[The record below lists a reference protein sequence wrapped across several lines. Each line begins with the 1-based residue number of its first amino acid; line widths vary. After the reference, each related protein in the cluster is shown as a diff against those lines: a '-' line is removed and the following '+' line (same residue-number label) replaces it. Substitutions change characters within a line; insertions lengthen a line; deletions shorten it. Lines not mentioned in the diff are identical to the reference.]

1 MAKSSIIEESK
12 RAQGGG
18 FFKKIFRKKTLIIL
32 VILAAI
38 GGGAYYYYTTK
49 NAKTTA
55 VVVKKNAT
63 VKKENL
69 QIAVDTSGKVVA
81 KDSVTLS
88 FSTNDT
94 TSEVSDVYVKEGA
107 NVKKGDKIAS
117 IKTSSLEF
125 ELKNAYSNYQS
136 ALANLQTKEAG
147 ATADERA
154 KSKNAVDQAKL
165 SLDQAKLSLEQTKT
179 NGDKTIKNAENNVT
193 TAQNNLRLNSDEKSS
208 AIVNDAYTNLVN
220 TLKSINI
227 SLSKNLED
235 ADSVLGVDEEG
246 INDSFESL
254 LGVKNSGTLDA
265 AKTAYIPAKR
275 DRETLNNAILS
286 LNSSSS
292 QTEIDNVA
300 IKASTAIDSMEKLLY
315 NTKLTLD
322 ASITSNVFSQSSL
335 DSLKSKI
342 SSDRSGITS
351 TDASLTNGLQSVD
364 SAKRS
369 LSNFQLAY
377 QNAVDDLA
385 SAKVEVQQSIAN
397 SQNNVATRQ
406 SSLESA
412 QLSYKDLIA
421 PATSTDLASA
431 RSQLTQASIS
441 VDKAKYNIEQAT
453 ITSPIDGVVAA
464 LNYKKGD
471 IITDNTKSVATII
484 NKDTLYIEVN
494 VEESDINKIKVGQKV
509 EATFDAIDGLTLNGE
524 VSFISLT
531 SQSSSNGIVTYLV
544 RVLFT
549 NQSDSQ
555 VREGMTATVKLITSE
570 APNVLSVPVAAV
582 RNVNNEIVVEK
593 ADGTYA
599 TVVTGF
605 TDGTK
610 VEISSGL
617 NEGDK
622 ITY

>member
-12 RAQGGG
+12 KAKGRG
-18 FFKKIFRKKTLIIL
+18 FFKTIFSKKFFIIL
-32 VILAAI
+32 IVLVAL
-38 GGGAYYYYTTK
+38 GGGAYYYYSTK
-49 NAKTTA
+49 NAKAAT

-63 VKKENL
+63 VKRENL

-107 NVKKGDKIAS
+107 SVKKGDKIAS

-125 ELKNAYSNYQS
+125 ELRNAYSNYQS
-136 ALANLQTKEAG
+136 ALANYQTKTAG
-147 ATADERA
+147 ATTDDIA
-154 KSKNAVDQAKL
+154 KAKNSVDQAKL
-165 SLDQAKLSLEQTKT
+165 SLDQSKLSLEQTKT
-179 NGDKTIKNAENNVT
+179 SGNSSIKNAENNVT

-208 AIVNDAYTNLVN
+208 AIVNDAYTSLVN

-235 ADSVLGVDEEG
+235 ADNVLGVDNEG
-246 INDSFESL
+246 INNTFESL
-254 LGVKNSGTLDA
+254 LGVKNSGTYGA
-265 AKTAYIPAKR
+265 AKDSYSSAKR
-275 DRETLNNAILS
+275 DRETLNNAVLS
-286 LNSSSS
+286 LNSASS
-292 QTEIDNVA
+292 QTEIDNAA
-300 IKASTAIDSMEKLLY
+300 IKANAAIDSMEKLLY

-322 ASITSNVFSQSSL
+322 ASIISSTFSQSQL
-335 DSLKSKI
+335 DSLKSTI
-342 SSDRSGITS
+342 NSDRSSVTGNDS
-351 TDASLTNGLQSVD
+351 SLTNGLQSID

-377 QNAVDDLA
+377 QKAVDDLA
-385 SAKVEVQQSIAN
+385 STKTTVQQNIAN

-406 SSLESA
+406 SSLQSA
-412 QLSYKDLIA
+412 ELSYKDTVA
-421 PATSTDLASA
+421 PATNSDLASA
-431 RSQLTQASIS
+431 RSQLTQASVS

-494 VEESDINKIKVGQKV
+494 VEESDINKVKVGQKV

-544 RVLFT
+544 RILFT
-549 NQSDSQ
+549 NQKDSQ
-555 VREGMTATVKLITSE
+555 VREGMTAAVKLITSE
-570 APNVLSVPVAAV
+570 APNVLTVPVNAV
-582 RNVNNEIVVEK
+582 RNVNNNISVEK
-593 ADGTYA
+593 TDGTYA

-610 VEISSGL
+610 VEIVSGL

>member
-12 RAQGGG
+12 KAKGHG
-18 FFKKIFRKKTLIIL
+18 FLKTIFNKKTLIIV
-32 VILAAI
+32 VILAVL
-38 GGGAYYYYTTK
+38 GGGAYYYYSTK
-49 NAKTTA
+49 NAKKTTVAVKKTA
-55 VVVKKNAT
+55 VVKR
-63 VKKENL
+63 ENL

-81 KDSVTLS
+81 KDGVELS
-88 FSTNDT
+88 FSTNDS

-107 NVKKGDKIAS
+107 TVKKGDKIAS

-125 ELKNAYSNYQS
+125 ELRNAYSNYQS
-136 ALANLQTKEAG
+136 ALANYQTKAAG
-147 ATADERA
+147 ATSDEIA
-154 KSKNAVDQAKL
+154 KAKNSVDQAKL

-179 NGDKTIKNAENNVT
+179 NSDKSIKNAENAVT
-193 TAQNNLRLNSDEKSS
+193 TAQNNLRLNSDEKTS
-208 AIVNDAYTNLVN
+208 AIVNDAYTSLLN
-220 TLKSINI
+220 TLKSTNI

-235 ADSVLGVDEEG
+235 ADSVLGVDDEG
-246 INDSFESL
+246 INDTFENL
-254 LGVKNSGTLDA
+254 LGVKNSGILES
-265 AKTAYIPAKR
+265 AKTNYERAKK
-275 DRETLNNAILS
+275 DREALNSAVLS
-286 LNSSSS
+286 LNSGSS
-292 QTEIDNVA
+292 QTEIDAAAV
-300 IKASTAIDSMEKLLY
+300 KASTAIDSMEKLLY
-315 NTKLTLD
+315 DTKATLD
-322 ASITSNVFSQSSL
+322 ATIISNVFSQSQL

-342 SSDRSGITS
+342 SSDRSGLTS
-351 TDASLTNGLQSVD
+351 TDSGLTNSLQSVD
-364 SAKRS
+364 SAKRN

-377 QNAVDDLA
+377 QKSLDDLE
-385 SAKVEVQQSIAN
+385 STKTEVTQNIAN

-406 SSLESA
+406 ASLQSA
-412 QLSYKDLIA
+412 QLSYNETIA
-421 PATSTDLASA
+421 PASSSDLASA

-453 ITSPIDGVVAA
+453 LTSPIDGVVAA

-484 NKDTLYIEVN
+484 NQDTLFIEVN

-549 NQSDSQ
+549 NSGNDQ
-555 VREGMTATVKLITSE
+555 VREGMTASVKLITSE
-570 APNVLSVPVAAV
+570 AANVLTVPVNAV
-582 RNVNNEIVVEK
+582 RNVNNQISVEK
-593 ADGTYA
+593 TDGTFA

-610 VEISSGL
+610 VEIVSGL
-617 NEGDK
+617 NEGDR

>member
-12 RAQGGG
+12 KAKGRG
-18 FFKKIFRKKTLIIL
+18 FFKTIFSKKTLII
-32 VILAAI
+32 VIILAVL
-38 GGGAYYYYTTK
+38 GGGAYYYYSTK
-49 NAKTTA
+49 NTKKTTVAVKKTA
-55 VVVKKNAT
+55 VVKR
-63 VKKENL
+63 ENL

-81 KDSVTLS
+81 KDGVELS
-88 FSTNDT
+88 FSTNDS

-107 NVKKGDKIAS
+107 TVKKGDKIAS

-125 ELKNAYSNYQS
+125 ELRNAYSNYQS
-136 ALANLQTKEAG
+136 ALANYQTKAAG
-147 ATADERA
+147 ATTDEIA
-154 KSKNAVDQAKL
+154 KAKNSVDQAKL

-179 NGDKTIKNAENNVT
+179 NGDKSIKNAENAVT
-193 TAQNNLRLNSDEKSS
+193 TAQNNLRLNSDEKTS
-208 AIVNDAYTNLVN
+208 AIVNDAYTSLVN
-220 TLKSINI
+220 TLKSANI
-227 SLSKNLED
+227 SLSKDLED
-235 ADSVLGVDEEG
+235 ADSVLGIDDEG
-246 INDSFESL
+246 LNDNFESL
-254 LGVKNSGTLDA
+254 LGVKNIGTLDA
-265 AKTAYIPAKR
+265 AKTSYYQARK
-275 DRETLNNAILS
+275 DREALNSAVLS

-292 QTEIDNVA
+292 QSEIDAVA
-300 IKASTAIDSMEKLLY
+300 AKADTAVSSMETLLY
-315 NTKLTLD
+315 NTKTTLD
-322 ASITSNVFSQSSL
+322 ATIVSNVFSQSQL
-335 DSLKSKI
+335 DSLRSKI
-342 SSDRSGITS
+342 SSDRSGVTS
-351 TDASLTNGLQSVD
+351 TDSSLTNSLQSVD
-364 SAKRS
+364 SAKRN

-377 QNAVDDLA
+377 QKALDDLE
-385 SAKVEVQQSIAN
+385 STKTEVAQNIAN

-412 QLSYKDLIA
+412 QLSYNETIA
-421 PATSTDLASA
+421 PASSSDLASA

-453 ITSPIDGVVAA
+453 LTSPIDGVVAA

-484 NKDTLYIEVN
+484 NQDTLFIEVN
-494 VEESDINKIKVGQKV
+494 VEESDINKVKVGQKV

-549 NQSDSQ
+549 NSGNTQ
-555 VREGMTATVKLITSE
+555 VREGMTASVKLITSE
-570 APNVLSVPVAAV
+570 AANVLAVPVNAV
-582 RNVNNEIVVEK
+582 RNVNNQISVEK
-593 ADGTYA
+593 TDGTFA

-610 VEISSGL
+610 VEITSGL

>member
-1 MAKSSIIEESK
+1 MASSSIIEESK
-12 RAQGGG
+12 KAKGRGFLKTIFNKKTFIILIVLAVVGGG
-18 FFKKIFRKKTLIIL
+18 T
-32 VILAAI
+32 
-38 GGGAYYYYTTK
+38 YYYLSTK
-49 NAKTTA
+49 NAKAAT

-63 VKKENL
+63 VKKEDL

-94 TSEVSDVYVKEGA
+94 TSEVSDVYAKEGA
-107 NVKKGDKIAS
+107 TVKKGDKIAS

-125 ELKNAYSNYQS
+125 ELQNAYSNYQS
-136 ALANLQTKEAG
+136 ALANYQTKAAG
-147 ATADERA
+147 ATTDEIA
-154 KSKNAVDQAKL
+154 KAKNSV
-165 SLDQAKLSLEQTKT
+165 DQAKLSLEQAKLSLEQAKT
-179 NGDKTIKNAENNVT
+179 NGDKSIKNAENAVT
-193 TAQNNLRLNSDEKSS
+193 TAQNNLRLNSDETTS
-208 AIVNDAYTNLVN
+208 AIVNDAYTSLVN

-265 AKTAYIPAKR
+265 AKTSYGPAKR
-275 DRETLNNAILS
+275 DRETLNTAVMS
-286 LNSSSS
+286 LNSASS
-292 QTEIDNVA
+292 QAEIDSVA
-300 IKASTAIDSMEKLLY
+300 IKADTAVNSMEKLLY
-315 NTKLTLD
+315 NTKVTLD
-322 ASITSNVFSQSSL
+322 ASIISNTFSQGSL
-335 DSLKSKI
+335 DALKSKI
-342 SSDRSGITS
+342 SSDRSSITS
-351 TDASLTNGLQSVD
+351 TDSSLTNSLLSVD
-364 SAKRS
+364 GAKRN

-377 QNAVDDLA
+377 QKAVDDLA
-385 SAKVEVQQSIAN
+385 STKVEVQQSIAN

-412 QLSYKDLIA
+412 QISYKDTIA
-421 PATSTDLASA
+421 PATTSDLASA

-453 ITSPIDGVVAA
+453 ITSPIDGVVSA

-509 EATFDAIDGLTLNGE
+509 KATFDAIDGVTLNGE

-544 RVLFT
+544 RVLFS
-549 NQSDSQ
+549 NQKDSQ
-555 VREGMTATVKLITSE
+555 VREGMTANVKLITSE
-570 APNVLSVPVAAV
+570 APNVLTVPVSAV
-582 RNVNNEIVVEK
+582 RNVNDQIVVEK
-593 ADGTYA
+593 ADGTFA
-599 TVVTGF
+599 NVTTGF
-605 TDGTK
+605 TDGAK
-610 VEISSGL
+610 VEIISGL

>member
-12 RAQGGG
+12 KARNGG
-18 FFKKIFRKKTLIIL
+18 FFKKVFSKKFLIFIIIL
-32 VILAAI
+32 ALV
-38 GGGAYYYYTTK
+38 GGGTYYYYSSK
-49 NAKTTA
+49 NAKKTN
-55 VVVKKNAT
+55 VVVKKTAL

-69 QIAVDTSGKVVA
+69 QIAVETSGKVVA
-81 KDSVTLS
+81 KDGVELS
-88 FSTNDT
+88 FSTNDST
-94 TSEVSDVYVKEGA
+94 AEVSDVYVKEGA

-125 ELKNAYSNYQS
+125 ELRNAYSNYQS
-136 ALANLQTKEAG
+136 ALSNYQTKAAG
-147 ATADERA
+147 ATADEIA
-154 KSKNAVDQAKL
+154 KAKNSLEQAKL
-165 SLDQAKLSLEQTKT
+165 SLQQAQLSLEQTKT
-179 NGDKTIKNAENNVT
+179 NGDKSIKNAETSVT
-193 TAQNNLRLNSDEKSS
+193 TAQNNLRLNSNEQSS
-208 AIVNDAYTNLVN
+208 EIVSDAYKSLVN

-227 SLSKNLED
+227 SLVKNLED

-246 INDSFESL
+246 LNDNFESL
-254 LGVKNSGTLDA
+254 LGVKNSGTLD
-265 AKTAYIPAKR
+265 TAETSYLQAKR
-275 DRETLNNAILS
+275 DRDA
-286 LNSSSS
+286 LNSVVLLLNSTSS
-292 QTEIDNVA
+292 QVEIDEAA
-300 IKASTAIDSMEKLLY
+300 IKANTSIGSMEKLMY
-315 NTKLTLD
+315 NTKLVLD
-322 ASITSNVFSQSSL
+322 ATITSSNFSQASL

-342 SSDRSGITS
+342 NSDRSNVTS
-351 TDASLTNGLQSVD
+351 SDSSLTNALQSVD
-364 SAKRS
+364 NAKRS
-369 LSNFQLAY
+369 LSNYQTAY
-377 QNAVDDLA
+377 QKAVDDLA
-385 SAKVEVQQSIAN
+385 STKVEVAQSIAN
-397 SQNNVATRQ
+397 SENNVATRK

-412 QLSYKDLIA
+412 QLSYKETIA
-421 PATSTDLASA
+421 PVSSADLASA

-453 ITSPIDGVVAA
+453 LTSPIDGVVAA

-484 NKDTLYIEVN
+484 NQDTLFIEVN

-509 EATFDAIDGLTLNGE
+509 EATFDAIDGLALKGE

-544 RVLFT
+544 RVLFNSPET
-549 NQSDSQ
+549 Q
-555 VREGMTATVKLITSE
+555 VREGMTAVVKLITSE
-570 APNVLSVPVAAV
+570 APNVLTVPVNAV
-582 RNVNNEIVVEK
+582 RNINNQVVVEK

-599 TVVTGF
+599 NVVTGF